1 MKKAAALAAI
11 AAAFIFYTKA
21 PAAELSELP
30 EEVVQICD
38 DAGQEYQIC
47 PMILASLVY
56 TESRGIVTDN
66 LTQITNTKWFKE
78 GMEACEVDEI
88 KTPENNIRV
97 CAYYIAKWAEEYD
110 DIFLALDSWRYG
122 PENAVQKYKD
132 APSAYSK
139 EIAKRS
145 AEWEPGFYEARRNK
159 KALEATPATR

>member
-11 AAAFIFYTKA
+11 AAALIFCTKA
-21 PAAELSELP
+21 QAADLSELP

-38 DAGQEYQIC
+38 EAGEEFQVC

-56 TESRGIVTDN
+56 TETRGIIPDN
-66 LTQITNTKWFKE
+66 LTQITNTKWFEE
-78 GMEACEVDEI
+78 GMDACEVDEI

-122 PENAVQKYKD
+122 PENAVRKYKD
-132 APSAYSK
+132 KPSYYSK
-139 EIAKRS
+139 EIATRS
-145 AEWEPGFYEARRNK
+145 AEWEPGFYESKRKEANPCK
-159 KALEATPATR
+159 K